1 MSDRKE
7 ISSAVSPS
15 QPSRR
20 RLLRAAPVFGA
31 LLPLLG
37 RPAAAVPPALAP
49 GSGPDLGPARL
60 TPARTLKASS
70 FDRSGGNADFFRIP
84 SGATQ
89 VLLESEGPGVIR
101 HVWATIAG
109 PANHLKDL
117 VLRMYW
123 DEEASPSVEVPVGDF
138 FGLNLN
144 EYVLYASAAMSVA
157 SVKALNCYLPMPF
170 RRAARI
176 TVTNE
181 GPRDVGAYYS
191 NIDYELWPELP
202 GEFGYFHAQY
212 RQAAPCRGWTD
223 DWRSNGDPLV
233 EDRKN
238 RDGQG
243 NYVVLEAS
251 GRGQY
256 VGVTQGVLQNQDGW
270 WGEGDDMMFV
280 DGASLPTINGT
291 GSEDYYNGAW
301 DFGGQPFHSLYN
313 GAPHIVNP
321 ERVGGRWCLY
331 RWHLPA
337 PVRFE
342 QSLRVTIEHGNAN
355 HRSDN
360 FFTVAYWYQTE
371 PHAPFPVLPARQLRY
386 PRLYRV
392 GGPSAAPPN
401 A

>member
-7 ISSAVSPS
+7 IFSAVSPS

-37 RPAAAVPPALAP
+37 RPAAAVPPAPAP

-170 RRAARI
+170 RRAAKI

-270 WGEGDDMMFV
+270 WGEGDDMIFI
-280 DGASLPTINGT
+280 DGALRPTINGT
-291 GSEDYYNGAW
+291 GSEDYFNGAW
-301 DFGGQPFHSLYN
+301 DFGGQPFHYPYN
-313 GAPHIVNP
+313 GAPLIVNP

-331 RWHLPA
+331 RWHLPD
-337 PVRFE
+337 PIRFE
-342 QSLRVTIEHGNAN
+342 RSLRVTLEHGHAN

-360 FFTVAYWYQTE
+360 YFTVAYWYQSE
-371 PHAPFPVLPARQLRY
+371 PHAAFPPLPERQRRY

-392 GGPSAAPPN
+392 GGPAAAPPS
-401 A
+401 